1 MLAFRSSLTSLGVTL
16 GALFEEEPAGEAGRE
31 EGGVAAIGTKAA
43 GAATTTDGGVFS
55 SLDFPGMIM
64 LRLLVDESSS
74 DARWLRTDSEAAA
87 PLSLVDIFVS

>member
-1 MLAFRSSLTSLGVTL
+1 MSAFRSSLTSLGVTL

-43 GAATTTDGGVFS
+43 GAATTTDGGFFS

-74 DARWLRTDSEAAA
+74 DARLRTDSEAAA